1 MSAASCSNSRE
12 IDSSHVGSQQDC
24 VVWFCRLVWKDAT
37 SDFNGSKWM
46 RSDAWRHAEVV
57 PSWATYT
64 HTHTCSCIV
73 MFCAWR
79 PQAGTQHDSLDLF
92 RSQKRVGCQSRTRLP
107 VVPFIRSQRSDRLP
121 ASGVLSQVPQKTL
134 EDRACR
140 CRLVR
145 NERANPKNDLCFP
158 QLLSKLAASCFEAA

>member
-1 MSAASCSNSRE
+1 MQHPTSMVPNGCAAMLGDMQKSFP
-12 IDSSHVGSQQDC
+12 VGQH
-24 VVWFCRLVWKDAT
+24 T
-37 SDFNGSKWM
+37 
-46 RSDAWRHAEVV
+46 H
-57 PSWATYT
+57 T

-79 PQAGTQHDSLDLF
+79 PQTGTQHDSLDLF
-92 RSQKRVGCQSRTRLP
+92 RSQKRVSCQSRTRLP

-134 EDRACR
+134 EDRACG
-140 CRLVR
+140 CRLVLVAPMQ
-145 NERANPKNDLCFP
+145 EQTQKMISVS